1 MWAMTNKHK
10 GIAKILLDHGAS
22 PDMRTSSGRTVFDFA
37 EPDSE
42 ISDYLKTT
50 GYIGSAGMNMNSG
63 WDTYDM
69 GLADERFEQELQEN
83 EFKRRMAMESSF
95 NLEVDLA
102 SLGLDE
108 QPEVCEIKEN
118 GTELVLI
125 GYRFWRKKKSMKS
138 KSLCGIGA

>member
-1 MWAMTNKHK
+1 VVTTLLDNGANVDQQDRNQWSSLMWSMTNKHK

-22 PDMRTSSGRTVFDFA
+22 PDVRSTSGRTVFDFA

-42 ISDYLKTT
+42 ISDYLKSSGYVGTAGIAT
-50 GYIGSAGMNMNSG
+50 GG

-83 EFKRRMAMESSF
+83 EFKRRMAMESSY

-108 QPEVCEIKEN
+108 AQEVWVTEN
-118 GTELVLI
+118 E
-125 GYRFWRKKKSMKS
+125 WRDEY
-138 KSLCGIGA
+138 